1 MELNFK
7 GFEMQNLNI
16 LADRVQRVDEN
27 NGIICLVIMF
37 TSRFIA
43 IKMSKVAHFL
53 YFLLMTAKN
62 QSQFGQNI

>member
-37 TSRFIA
+37 ASRFIA
-43 IKMSKVAHFL
+43 IKM
-53 YFLLMTAKN
+53 
-62 QSQFGQNI
+62 